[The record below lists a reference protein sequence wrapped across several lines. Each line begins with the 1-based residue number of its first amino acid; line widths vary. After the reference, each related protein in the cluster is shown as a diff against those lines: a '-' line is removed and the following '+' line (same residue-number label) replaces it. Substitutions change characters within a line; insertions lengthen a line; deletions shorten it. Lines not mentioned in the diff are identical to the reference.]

1 MISLIII
8 IAVVLL
14 LSISGALQIYSI
26 WFSES
31 YNMELIVMKL
41 AHAST
46 TIAVLVL
53 VFGFAYIFGYL

>member
-8 IAVVLL
+8 IAVILL

-26 WFSES
+26 RFCES
-31 YNMELIVMKL
+31 YNIELTLIKL
-41 AHAST
+41 SHGVT
-46 TIAVLVL
+46 TLAVLVL